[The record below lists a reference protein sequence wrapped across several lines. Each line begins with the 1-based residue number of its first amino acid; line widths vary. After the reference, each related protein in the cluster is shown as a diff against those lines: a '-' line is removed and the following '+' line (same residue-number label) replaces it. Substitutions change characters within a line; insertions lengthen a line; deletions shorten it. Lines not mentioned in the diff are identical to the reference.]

1 MKTNRELCTSK
12 CEYLRPKVEFAD
24 IVVERGF
31 ANSIE
36 IVGKDEE
43 VDAF

>member
-1 MKTNRELCTSK
+1 MKTNKKICAARR
-12 CEYLRPKVEFAD
+12 EYLLPEVEFAD

-31 ANSIE
+31 ADSIE
-36 IVGKDEE
+36 EVGKDEE